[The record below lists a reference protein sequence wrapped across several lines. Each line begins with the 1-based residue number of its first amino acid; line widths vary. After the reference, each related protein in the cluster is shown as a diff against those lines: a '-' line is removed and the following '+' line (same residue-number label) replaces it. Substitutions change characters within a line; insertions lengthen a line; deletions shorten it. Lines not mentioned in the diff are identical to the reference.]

1 MSGSTPGR
9 IRPGFAAALAAL
21 VTVLAC
27 QRGADDGDG
36 TAAGATPPVSEPA
49 AAAPRLAQADTGPV
63 LALPPIM
70 SRALAGYAPEF
81 SPWRR
86 NAYDAEVLAH
96 FPDPIE
102 PLFGAVGDFNGDGRA
117 DVALQGFTPREE
129 LFFVLL
135 SAGDTARVVEL
146 RRRELFF
153 APRGLQR
160 DIYLRAVPAGARL
173 DVPAELGQPPAL
185 RNDAFMEVIEGSAAV
200 LYYWTGER
208 FATYVIGD

>member
-1 MSGSTPGR
+1 MSGSAPAR
-9 IRPGFAAALAAL
+9 IQPGFAAALTAL

-27 QRGADDGDG
+27 QS
-36 TAAGATPPVSEPA
+36 SEPE
-49 AAAPRLAQADTGPV
+49 AAPRLAQADTGPV

-70 SRALAGYAPEF
+70 RRALAGYAPEF

-86 NAYDAEVLAH
+86 DAYDADVLAH
-96 FPDPIE
+96 FPDPTE

-146 RRRELFF
+146 RRRELVF

-160 DIYLRAVPAGARL
+160 DIYLRPVPAGARL
-173 DVPAELGQPPAL
+173 DGSPELGVRPPEL
-185 RNDAFMEVIEGSAAV
+185 RHDAVMEVIEGKAAV

-208 FATYVIGD
+208 FAPYVIGD